1 MGEWK
6 ISFRS
11 NFNRYIDICSGYKT
25 ILPVTSTKRGKGVVT
40 FDAVDR
46 NAPSGTRCY
55 GYDMKIR
62 YQGIEGEYRLTV
74 DTDQIVK

>member
-1 MGEWK
+1 M
-6 ISFRS
+6 
-11 NFNRYIDICSGYKT
+11 
-25 ILPVTSTKRGKGVVT
+25 TSTKRGKRVVT